1 MFNDE
6 EPGNHKKRL
15 TPAEALSKALKY
27 CAYQERSHLEVKRKL
42 YSYGLYSSDVDEMLS
57 KLITEG
63 FLNEERFAKAFAG
76 GKFRIKK
83 WGRNKILHELES
95 QGLTKRCIEMG
106 LKELDS
112 ITYKE
117 TLTDLIQKK
126 VSNSTEQNLFKK
138 RDSIARYAI
147 GKGYEPELVWQL
159 VKEIIKGI
167 TKNPSGITNGS
178 EAIPN
183 SES

>member
-6 EPGNHKKRL
+6 EPGNYKKRL

-42 YSYGLYSSDVDEMLS
+42 YSYGLYSSEVDEILS

-83 WGRNKILHELES
+83 WGKNKILYELES
-95 QGLTKRCIEMG
+95 QGLTKRCIELG
-106 LKELDS
+106 LKELDPVA
-112 ITYKE
+112 YQE
-117 TLTDLIQKK
+117 TVLQLIQKK
-126 VSNSTEQNLFKK
+126 ATNSIEPNLYKK
-138 RDSIARYAI
+138 RDSVARYVI
-147 GKGYEPELVWQL
+147 TKGYEPELVWQL
-159 VKEIIKGI
+159 VKTII
-167 TKNPSGITNGS
+167 T
-178 EAIPN
+178 
-183 SES
+183 